1 MACRE
6 GAAQGL
12 RLLEEKLSFAQ
23 TWKILFGRT
32 RWQREF
38 QSEIEMKLRQSVQQ
52 QVENAV
58 QLLETDLRGLWPQLH
73 DMIDQQLARDLK
85 TQVPRALPDF
95 ARQRRELLQSI
106 QLTLSERVSGKT
118 VEEQLAQLF
127 RETSA
132 RLRVPASVAA
142 AGGIVAVIAAMTS
155 AAVADVTGVLAASAA
170 VIATIVA
177 FSQRRKILRTYEQ
190 QMEARHSE
198 LMQAIEQQL
207 NHAIDLFYKEVSTA
221 FQPLSA
227 FCVAQRRTCEPFL
240 YRAEDLQRSFVGLAS
255 RLS

>member
-1 MACRE
+1 
-6 GAAQGL
+6 
-12 RLLEEKLSFAQ
+12 
-23 TWKILFGRT
+23 
-32 RWQREF
+32 
-38 QSEIEMKLRQSVQQ
+38 
-52 QVENAV
+52 
-58 QLLETDLRGLWPQLH
+58 LH
-73 DMIDQQLARDLK
+73 DMIDQQLASDLK

-106 QLTLSERVSGKT
+106 QLTVSERVSGKT

-142 AGGIVAVIAAMTS
+142 AGGIATVIAAMTS

-170 VIATIVA
+170 VVTTIVA
-177 FSQRRKILRTYEQ
+177 FNQRRKILRTYEQ
-190 QMEARHSE
+190 QMEAKRSG

-207 NHAIDLFYKEVSTA
+207 NDAIDVFYREVSTA

-240 YRAEDLQRSFVGLAS
+240 HRAEELQRTFAGLAS